1 MASSQGIFPSLHFTP
16 GLPSPPAPTLAPLR
30 ATRESISNQHKSN
43 RELRFQPNATQQGV
57 PDDAAGSCARR
68 RSRLGEGREWVG
80 NKRPKAGVGAELAA
94 L

>member
-43 RELRFQPNATQQGV
+43 RELGFQPNAAQQGV
-57 PDDAAGSCARR
+57 PDAAGSCARR

-80 NKRPKAGVGAELAA
+80 DKRRKAGVGAELAA